1 MLNEP
6 SLLESTSLTETK
18 LQLVGHLHTF
28 LGTMA
33 TSTEVNNK
41 IASTIERML
50 KFEES
55 KLKRYN
61 VNRLTD
67 NVKKEIIATLRL
79 IDSMNNISKL
89 LGDKHVSTSLKV
101 KEVYNANVAKFAQ
114 HVI

>member
-1 MLNEP
+1 
-6 SLLESTSLTETK
+6 
-18 LQLVGHLHTF
+18 
-28 LGTMA
+28 MA

-67 NVKKEIIATLRL
+67 NLKKEIIATLRL
-79 IDSMNNISKL
+79 IDSMNNISKF

-101 KEVYNANVAKFAQ
+101 KEVYNANVEKFAQ